1 MRKILLTVFFVLGAD
16 WLSVSE
22 ASGATVNSHDIASLS
37 KWGPYSKEY
46 YGISH
51 ISDLSSGIQVEFCL
65 IPGQYRRNFK
75 IPGALYESGV
85 HPWAVTPDMR
95 HITYRH
101 DIEWKDK
108 VFVDATYHIMDDKR
122 VMLEIHCVNHTD
134 LLQNLN
140 LQLAVRKA
148 GGKEGEW
155 TPEITEGEGFFT
167 VKYPEVETPY
177 TVLWDYP
184 LSEVREWRCA
194 SLEHLMPLKV
204 HNHTSKRLKGDLQG
218 HFTANF
224 LRPVT
229 LKPQS
234 DTTIVEWI
242 VCGKGKDSRDKPWND
257 KEGTWKDNGETWKND
272 GGTWKDK
279 EGTWKDN
286 GGTWKNDEGARK
298 DGKMEPGRENALLN
312 MANVPLGIQLLQA
325 TLLTNVVYPIDAFGE
340 PIRHFCPG
348 KNWNSLYT
356 WDCGFIGW
364 AMSEIDPG
372 RGYEIIRQYT
382 TAPEEE
388 APFVHHGTP
397 LATQI
402 LAIGDVWVHG
412 GCDMDQLRE
421 IYPRLK
427 RFYDYMTG
435 PRFRK
440 PSGLLETWNIFY
452 NSGGWDDY
460 PPQWMLRP
468 QKELRSRTTP
478 MVSTS
483 YYIRCAKILRLL
495 ATHLAASVPKKERAA
510 FKADIKQFDADITTM
525 AKGILD
531 NAWDPETGYFGYV
544 HHDADGKATGI
555 YRWTPEMGIPAQDG
569 TRAVKGPA
577 KSTNFNRGLDG
588 VTPLVAGIVNDV
600 QRDALLG
607 HIFTQGNLW
616 SDCGITAV
624 DQSAPYYRTDGYWNG
639 TVWMP
644 HQMILWKT
652 MLDLGLPDKAR
663 LIADTALRNWE
674 KECEDSYNCY
684 EHFMIETGRGGGWH
698 NFSGLSSPILNW
710 YNAYNTPGTVST
722 GFGTL
727 VTRAVWNA
735 DKSSVE
741 LTLTFDRDLI
751 GREVA
756 VIACLSSGPVTRL
769 VQATAKPLILKF

>member
-1 MRKILLTVFFVLGAD
+1 MLRKLLTVILVLGAA
-16 WLSVSE
+16 WLP
-22 ASGATVNSHDIASLS
+22 AGAVSHDIASLS

-51 ISDLSSGIQVEFCL
+51 IDGLSSGIQVEFCL
-65 IPGQYRRNFK
+65 VTGQYRRNFK

-85 HPWAVTPDMR
+85 HPWHVSPDMR
-95 HITYRH
+95 HFTYRH
-101 DIEWKDK
+101 DIEWKDQ
-108 VFVDATYHIMDDKR
+108 VYVDATWHVLDERR
-122 VMLEIHCVNHTD
+122 VMLEIHCVNQTN
-134 LLQNLN
+134 LLQNIN

-148 GGKEGEW
+148 GGKKGEW
-155 TPEITEGEGFFT
+155 TPQITEGEGFFT

-177 TVLWDYP
+177 TVCWNYP

-204 HNHTSKRLKGDLQG
+204 HNHTSKRLKGDQQG
-218 HFTANF
+218 HYTANF

-229 LKPQS
+229 LRPQS
-234 DTTIVEWI
+234 DTTVVEWI
-242 VCGKGKDSRDKPWND
+242 FCGERKIPGQAGND
-257 KEGTWKDNGETWKND
+257 REDVF
-272 GGTWKDK
+272 
-279 EGTWKDN
+279 
-286 GGTWKNDEGARK
+286 RH
-298 DGKMEPGRENALLN
+298 GRPDRPSL
-312 MANVPLGIQLLQA
+312 PLGIRLLQA

-364 AMSEIDPG
+364 AMGEIDPG

-382 TAPEEE
+382 TVPEEE

-402 LAIGDVWVHG
+402 LAIGDVWERG
-412 GCDMDQLRE
+412 GCDLSQLRE

-478 MVSTS
+478 MVSTA
-483 YYIRCAKILRLL
+483 YYIRCGKILRLL
-495 ATHLAASVPKKERAA
+495 ASHLAASVPKKERSA
-510 FKADIKQFDADITTM
+510 FTADIKQFDADIAAM
-525 AKGILD
+525 SKGILD
-531 NAWDPETGYFGYV
+531 NAWDAESGYFGYV
-544 HHDADGKATGI
+544 LHDADGHATGI
-555 YRWTPEMGIPAQDG
+555 YTWTPEMGIPAQDG
-569 TRAVKGPA
+569 TRAVKGSA
-577 KSTNFNRGLDG
+577 KSTNFDRGLDG
-588 VTPLVAGIVNDV
+588 VAPLVAGIVNDT
-600 QRDALLG
+600 QREALLS
-607 HIFTQGNLW
+607 HIFTPGELW

-624 DQSAPYYRTDGYWNG
+624 DQSAPYYRKDGYWNG

-652 MLDLGLPDKAR
+652 MIDLGLPDKAR

-674 KECEDSYNCY
+674 RECEDSYNCY

-710 YNAYNTPGTVST
+710 WTAYNIPGTVST

-727 VTRAVWNA
+727 VTHAVWSPN
-735 DKSSVE
+735 KSSVE
-741 LTLTFDRDLI
+741 LTLTFDRDLV
-751 GREVA
+751 GDEVA
-756 VIACLSSGPVTRL
+756 VIACLSSGPITR
-769 VQATAKPLILKF
+769 VVKATAKPLVLKF